1 MAQSENTVTEILV
14 GGAVLAV
21 AVGFFFYAAQ
31 SSGMSGG
38 GGGSYEL
45 QASFRSAEGI
55 SVGTEVRMAGVRIGT
70 VTGMELDETT
80 FRAETTFS
88 VRDGIELPD
97 DTAVSISSEGLL
109 GGSFLE
115 VIPGGSPFVLEPGD
129 AIFDTQSSVSLITL
143 LMRFVTGDG
152 QE

>member
-1 MAQSENTVTEILV
+1 MAQSENTVTEVLV

-129 AIFDTQSSVSLITL
+129 AVFDTQSSVSLITL